1 MNKYLI
7 ILAICLGSFVLL
19 QACKG
24 TKSVTDS
31 SKKGDLKKLS
41 VYMIEYDCFEGK
53 CNATYAG
60 GFSELSFVA
69 NFRLKK
75 DKVIWVSLTG
85 PLSIEGARALI
96 TPDTVQVIDRINRKY
111 YTGTYPEFC
120 LKYQLPI
127 SFVQLQELLVGNV
140 INEQT
145 LKMPNKIENDY
156 KVFEENTKEYT
167 KNVYINLKNYT
178 VDKIGLKDRLTQREV
193 LLNFANYAEVKGK
206 LFSRD
211 RNIEINTHHEK
222 SSIQLQFSKFIFDK
236 ELEFPFSI
244 PEKYEITAF

>member
-1 MNKYLI
+1 
-7 ILAICLGSFVLL
+7 
-19 QACKG
+19 
-24 TKSVTDS
+24 
-31 SKKGDLKKLS
+31 
-41 VYMIEYDCFEGK
+41 
-53 CNATYAG
+53 
-60 GFSELSFVA
+60 
-69 NFRLKK
+69 
-75 DKVIWVSLTG
+75 
-85 PLSIEGARALI
+85 
-96 TPDTVQVIDRINRKY
+96 
-111 YTGTYPEFC
+111 

-178 VDKIGLKDRLTQREV
+178 VDKIGLKDRMTQREV